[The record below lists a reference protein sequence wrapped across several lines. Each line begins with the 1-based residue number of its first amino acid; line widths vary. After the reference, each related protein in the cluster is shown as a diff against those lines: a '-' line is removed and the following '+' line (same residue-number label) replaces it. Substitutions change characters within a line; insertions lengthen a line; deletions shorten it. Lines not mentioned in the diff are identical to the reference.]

1 MRVLIVRLSSMGDV
15 VHTLPALSDA
25 AKAHPSIRFDW
36 AVDEAFAQIPSWH
49 SNVEKVFPVALRRWR
64 GELISTRD
72 REEVR
77 AFLKTLRSE
86 PYDFVVDLQGEFK
99 SALVARL
106 ARGVR
111 CGYDGA
117 SAREW
122 GAHVSYRRKFDVPK
136 GAHSMSRMRRL
147 LSQALSYSYDPER
160 TDYGLKRD
168 RLLPAPVE
176 LKQAYVV
183 FVHST
188 SWESKNWPEQYWRQL
203 ADKVTAAGF
212 AVVMPWGSE
221 AERERS
227 ERIAGKDQGRIVL
240 PKLSISEKA
249 SIINGAAATV
259 GLDTGLSHIAAALG
273 VPSVTLYGATDPN
286 LCGTIGENQIQVVSH
301 FECVRCH
308 ETECTF
314 ADATFK
320 PACFEEIGAAQ
331 VWTQLQNVIAGSSER
346 SPKVYQLA

>member
-1 MRVLIVRLSSMGDV
+1 MGDV

-25 AKAHPSIRFDW
+25 AKADPLIRFDW
-36 AVDEAFAQIPSWH
+36 AVDEAFAQIPAWH
-49 SNVEKVFPVALRRWR
+49 RNVENVFPVALRRWR
-64 GELISTRD
+64 GDLISSQDRD
-72 REEVR
+72 EVR
-77 AFLKTLRSE
+77 AFLKMLRSE
-86 PYDFVVDLQGEFK
+86 PYDFVIDLQGEFK
-99 SALVARL
+99 SALIARL

-122 GAHVSYRRKFDVPK
+122 GAHVSYRRKFSVPK

-147 LSQALSYSYDPER
+147 LSQALSYSYDAER
-160 TDYGLKRD
+160 TDYGIERD

-176 LKQAYVV
+176 LKQPYVV

-188 SWESKNWPEQYWRQL
+188 SWESKNWPEQYWREL
-203 ADKVTAAGF
+203 AVKITAAGF

-221 AERERS
+221 PERERA
-227 ERIAGKDQGRIVL
+227 ERIAGEDQRRIVL
-240 PKLSISEKA
+240 PRLSISEKA
-249 SIINGAAATV
+249 WIINRAAATV

-286 LCGTIGENQIQVVSH
+286 LCGTIGENQIQVASH

-320 PACFEEIGAAQ
+320 PACFEEIRAEQ
-331 VWTQLQNVIAGSSER
+331 VWTQLQSAIAGTSAR
-346 SPKVYQLA
+346 SKQVYQPA